1 MQDRSVHET
10 LLRIDAIRVWA
21 TQAVEG
27 ATTPAL
33 ALTAISQLTIAAEG
47 FLYLDEAA

>member
-1 MQDRSVHET
+1 MQDRSNHET

-27 ATTPAL
+27 DTTCEL

-47 FLYLDEAA
+47 FLYLEDAA